1 MSVNS
6 DYPGRYACGWTGE
19 SIAANVSTQEI
30 MNVLATTRH
39 IRNRGA
45 RSALTVGLLAWLG
58 FLLQPCAMAAPLAGI
73 VDAGDGV
80 ELTVITHHGPGLP
93 AEQCLHCVDDTSTG
107 NLLPQSCD
115 DSAASSHSS
124 AAKSFEPDGDGWSP
138 AVLVVISPDS
148 LQYIARLQAGPRAEN
163 LPRPVSLTVA
173 YCVFLE

>member
-1 MSVNS
+1 
-6 DYPGRYACGWTGE
+6 
-19 SIAANVSTQEI
+19 
-30 MNVLATTRH
+30 MNVLATTRN

-45 RSALTVGLLAWLG
+45 RSALTLGLLAWLG

-80 ELTVITHHGPGLP
+80 ELTVVTHHGPGLP
-93 AEQCLHCVDDTSTG
+93 EEQCLHCVDDASTG

-115 DSAASSHSS
+115 DSAASSHSP
-124 AAKSFEPDGDGWSP
+124 AAKSFDPGGDGWSP
-138 AVLVVISPDS
+138 AVSVVIRPES
-148 LQYIARLQAGPRAEN
+148 LRNIARLQAAPRAEN